1 MKFTEKFKVV
11 QGIGID
17 EINEHI
23 IAHGNG
29 IRKDYFVSLLSDEDR
44 GIFDD
49 VKEDYVFLNCK
60 YNAVMTFDEVGFT
73 VKYFQLRYLKFKSK
87 EVEEF
92 FKSIKDEY
100 IELEIDIK
108 DMTETGDINLVREQ
122 LSKLNTIRFIGG
134 KETKVFEHIK
144 YLKDINVDYPGKDSG
159 FSIEMHR
166 SDSQLLIMPH
176 FIYEGLTIAILTLS
190 EDLIPSVVGNI
201 QDDIEKRLITV
212 SRTK

>member
-17 EINEHI
+17 EINEHL

-29 IRKDYFVSLLSDEDR
+29 MKKEYFVGLLDDESKEA
-44 GIFDD
+44 FDD

-60 YNAVMTFDEVGFT
+60 YNAVMTFDTMGFT

-87 EVEEF
+87 EIEDF
-92 FKSIKDEY
+92 FRSIKDEY
-100 IELEIDIK
+100 LELEIDIK

-144 YLKDINVDYPGKDSG
+144 YLKDLNVNYLGKDSG

-166 SDSQLLIMPH
+166 SNSQLLIMPH
-176 FIYEGLTIAILTLS
+176 FMYEGLTIAILTLS
-190 EDLIPSVVGNI
+190 EDLIPSVVGNM
-201 QDDIEKRLITV
+201 QNDIEKGLITV
-212 SRTK
+212 SRKK

>member
-17 EINEHI
+17 EINEHL

-44 GIFDD
+44 KVFDD

-60 YNAVMTFDEVGFT
+60 YNAVMTFDKVGFT
-73 VKYFQLRYLKFKSK
+73 IKYFQLSYLKFKSK

-100 IELEIDIK
+100 IKLEIDVK

-122 LSKLNTIRFIGG
+122 LSKLNAIRFIGG

-176 FIYEGLTIAILTLS
+176 FMYEGLTIAILTLS

-201 QDDIEKRLITV
+201 QHDIEKGLITV